1 MEINKKKLTKF
12 ESATIVPKDWS
23 YLRNNNVKNLT
34 YTLQQL
40 YKKNEVNDSA
50 ANKKLQLSSHS

>member
-1 MEINKKKLTKF
+1 MEINKEKSTKF